1 MAELLFNE
9 FFCTYP
15 FHIFAYLPFHSTLR
29 ISGRKILL
37 VSVMAELLYLT
48 VFALLVSAGLPAV
61 YVQYTAIP
69 VFGIFLYSLVKA
81 NVGII
86 TFQYIFVTDYLM
98 VIRAC
103 AFFVCQTFFHCGF
116 FSWQSGLITFVL
128 VLLTAWFM
136 MKRLMEI
143 IDSLSAIQAPALWK
157 TA

>member
-86 TFQYIFVTDYLM
+86 TFQYIFVIDYLM
-98 VIRAC
+98 VIRCLRLLRLPDIFPLRILLLAVR
-103 AFFVCQTFFHCGF
+103 AHHIRSRTPDR
-116 FSWQSGLITFVL
+116 L
-128 VLLTAWFM
+128 VHD
-136 MKRLMEI
+136 E
-143 IDSLSAIQAPALWK
+143 APDGDH
-157 TA
+157 

>member
-69 VFGIFLYSLVKA
+69 VFGSSSIPS
-81 NVGII
+81 
-86 TFQYIFVTDYLM
+86 
-98 VIRAC
+98 
-103 AFFVCQTFFHCGF
+103 
-116 FSWQSGLITFVL
+116 
-128 VLLTAWFM
+128 
-136 MKRLMEI
+136 
-143 IDSLSAIQAPALWK
+143 
-157 TA
+157 

>member
-48 VFALLVSAGLPAV
+48 VFALLVSSGLPAV

-86 TFQYIFVTDYLM
+86 TFQYIFVIDYLM

-103 AFFVCQTFFHCGF
+103 AFFVCQTFFHNAAKRRVDRRRR
-116 FSWQSGLITFVL
+116 SAGLRNQKIFHHSSTFRI
-128 VLLTAWFM
+128 A
-136 MKRLMEI
+136 
-143 IDSLSAIQAPALWK
+143 K
-157 TA
+157 TARM

>member
-86 TFQYIFVTDYLM
+86 TFQYIFVIDYLM

-103 AFFVCQTFFHCGF
+103 A
-116 FSWQSGLITFVL
+116 
-128 VLLTAWFM
+128 
-136 MKRLMEI
+136 
-143 IDSLSAIQAPALWK
+143 
-157 TA
+157 

>member
-61 YVQYTAIP
+61 FPRKSKCRDHHLP
-69 VFGIFLYSLVKA
+69 VYLRHRLSDGDPCLRLLRLPDIFPLRILLLAVRAHHIRSRAPDRLVH
-81 NVGII
+81 
-86 TFQYIFVTDYLM
+86 D
-98 VIRAC
+98 
-103 AFFVCQTFFHCGF
+103 
-116 FSWQSGLITFVL
+116 
-128 VLLTAWFM
+128 
-136 MKRLMEI
+136 E
-143 IDSLSAIQAPALWK
+143 APDGDH
-157 TA
+157 